1 MIVGAMQFYLKNCHS
16 PPFLI
21 SSYMENGEHMFSEPE
36 ERNLKYITEL
46 YGKVKELIIFCE
58 ENQEEFKTNLHIVKE
73 LRDAFDH
80 LMRVFAVKLEL
91 KEGREDGYIQTSL
104 DKVLGHVFRAG
115 YDTLDFATIILR
127 DKINKEVSDFSP
139 SAIQA
144 SIPNYYSEIRPSVES
159 ITTDIIKLRNNKD
172 IAQPSPELF
181 NEYFKNVIKLQE
193 MFKQIVTAKP
203 SLIEY
208 ANKERNGKWSNF
220 SIQIVVGIIIGA
232 ILVWAGLSG

>member
-1 MIVGAMQFYLKNCHS
+1 
-16 PPFLI
+16 
-21 SSYMENGEHMFSEPE
+21 MENGEHMFLETE

-91 KEGREDGYIQTSL
+91 KEGRGDGYIQTSL

-193 MFKQIVTAKP
+193 MFKQIVIAKP

-208 ANKERNGKWSNF
+208 ANKSGKENGVIF
-220 SIQIVVGIIIGA
+220 PYR
-232 ILVWAGLSG
+232 LL